1 MSAIVVFASFVTT
14 PSKEKEET
22 RRHHPRR
29 RKKEKR
35 EQKNKKTNAQRDS
48 LHEQPVFFVRPTF
61 SGFCDGVFFP
71 RFNVHFFLFFLLHLV
86 SVSIIRRLFVVRRHL
101 SSRSQIWTFPSSA
114 SEKIFS
120 RYLKAGGKFSL
131 ERSLSRTK
139 EEALMPT
146 IESGQITKTEE
157 RRSLNE
163 GDQTAEK
170 ADDDDQ
176 SARVVSFLR
185 VVVVI

>member
-35 EQKNKKTNAQRDS
+35 GQKNKKTNAQRDS

-71 RFNVHFFLFFLLHLV
+71 RFNVHFFLFFLLHL
-86 SVSIIRRLFVVRRHL
+86 SVSIIRRL
-101 SSRSQIWTFPSSA
+101 SSRSQIWTFSSSA

-120 RYLKAGGKFSL
+120 RYLKGGGEFSL
-131 ERSLSRTK
+131 ERDLFQRRKKKRRCRRSKMVGSQRVQR
-139 EEALMPT
+139 EEA
-146 IESGQITKTEE
+146 
-157 RRSLNE
+157 
-163 GDQTAEK
+163 
-170 ADDDDQ
+170 
-176 SARVVSFLR
+176 
-185 VVVVI
+185 